1 MTATT
6 FTQVERTA
14 NGTRRNNRKSHLFNQ
29 NIYQVEAQGEDGE
42 YITFEVM
49 ADSLS
54 EATAEAERMAYAE
67 MVDIQYINITV
78 LG

>member
-6 FTQVERTA
+6 FTKVERTA
-14 NGTRRNNRKSHLFNQ
+14 NGTRRINRKSHLFSQ

>member
-6 FTQVERTA
+6 FTQVELTA
-14 NGTRRNNRKSHLFNQ
+14 NGTRRNNRKSHLFSQ

>member
-6 FTQVERTA
+6 FTQHERTA
-14 NGTRRNNRKSHLFNQ
+14 AGTCRSSRKSRLFNQ
-29 NIYQVEAQGEDGE
+29 NIYQVEVTGEDGE
-42 YITFEVM
+42 FITFEVM
-49 ADSLS
+49 ADSVA
-54 EATAEAERMAYAE
+54 EASAEAEHMAYAE